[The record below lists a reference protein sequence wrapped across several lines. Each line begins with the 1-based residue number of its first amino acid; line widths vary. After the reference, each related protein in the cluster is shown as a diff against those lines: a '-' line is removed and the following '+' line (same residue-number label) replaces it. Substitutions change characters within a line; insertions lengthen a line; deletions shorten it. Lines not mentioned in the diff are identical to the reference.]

1 MRDDGRDSAGGPVHP
16 ADDPGRG
23 VFGISVAS
31 DLVGTGVQN
40 LRAYER
46 AGLLTPD
53 RTAGG
58 TRLYSPDDVARLR
71 RIQRLLAG
79 GLNLAGVA
87 RVLDLEDD
95 EDKTSGG
102 IPSDAEDG
110 VGAVKDQVR
119 TAAQLAGLQVAGGRR
134 ARFAQKYAG
143 LTAEETLGM

>member
-1 MRDDGRDSAGGPVHP
+1 MTDDRTDDRTDDADP
-16 ADDPGRG
+16 ARG

-53 RTAGG
+53 RTSGG

-71 RIQRLLAG
+71 RIQRLLAD

-95 EDKTSGG
+95 NTDLREQLDRALDAQAPTS
-102 IPSDAEDG
+102 SS
-110 VGAVKDQVR
+110 
-119 TAAQLAGLQVAGGRR
+119 
-134 ARFAQKYAG
+134 
-143 LTAEETLGM
+143 